1 MHLGPANWQP
11 RWAQFGDRVLMV
23 GGALLE
29 GLQALTPDRSANLVA
44 AFCGV
49 GGAPAAALLAEFF
62 IRVGR
67 WRAGAPRPNLC
78 LRKN

>member
-1 MHLGPANWQP
+1 MHLAPLIGSPAG
-11 RWAQFGDRVLMV
+11 AQFGNRVLMV

-62 IRVGR
+62 MRVRR